1 MNKYTKLSHKH
12 GFKHPH
18 EYKQWV
24 KAVATGNEADFRLSR
39 CGRYLSKAN
48 TRFSERIKQI
58 KKLALKD
65 IVSWMENALTEWRL
79 TGKNPLD
86 KS

>member
-1 MNKYTKLSHKH
+1 MDKYTKLAHNH
-12 GFKHPH
+12 GFNHPY

-24 KAVATGNEADFRLSR
+24 KAVAIGNEVDFRLSR
-39 CGRYLSKAN
+39 CGGHLSKAN
-48 TRFSERIKQI
+48 TRFAERVKQI

-65 IVSWMENALTEWRL
+65 IVNWMGNALTEWRL

-86 KS
+86 KP

>member
-1 MNKYTKLSHKH
+1 MDKYTKLAHKH
-12 GFKHPH
+12 WFKHPH

-39 CGRYLSKAN
+39 CGRHLLRAN
-48 TRFSERIKQI
+48 TRFAERIKQI

-65 IVSWMENALTEWRL
+65 IVNLMENALTEWRL
-79 TGKNPLD
+79 AGKNPLD

>member
-1 MNKYTKLSHKH
+1 MDKYTKLSHKH
-12 GFKHPH
+12 GFNHPH

-39 CGRYLSKAN
+39 CSRHLLRAN
-48 TRFSERIKQI
+48 TRFAERIKQI

-65 IVSWMENALTEWRL
+65 IVNLIGNTLTEWRL